1 MIVNKLK
8 LNDDKTEFIVFGSRQ
23 QLSKIGEVSINIG
36 RIQVHPVDHVRNLE
50 YHIDQLLKNGPHIN
64 KLVSNLYLQLKSI
77 YKICKKLDQKL
88 WKIIIQAII
97 QSRLDYC
104 NSLLLGTSDFQL
116 HKLQQIQNMACRTVC
131 NLRRYDHITNRMK
144 DLHWLKIHQ
153 RIHYKVACLMF
164 NCIRKSAPKY
174 LMELILPVQ
183 QKQQLR
189 SSLSDKCSST
199 YCKTTIAYNSSFAS
213 AGPRIW
219 NSLPPNIR
227 KETKKRNFY
236 RLLKTY
242 LFGQS
247 YNG

>member
-1 MIVNKLK
+1 MDRL
-8 LNDDKTEFIVFGSRQ
+8 LN
-23 QLSKIGEVSINIG
+23 
-36 RIQVHPVDHVRNLE
+36 
-50 YHIDQLLKNGPHIN
+50 NGPHIN

-77 YKICKKLDQKL
+77 YKIHKKLDQMSSKT
-88 WKIIIQAII
+88 IIQAII
-97 QSRLDYC
+97 QSRQDYC
-104 NSLLLGTSDFQL
+104 NSLLLGTLEFQL
-116 HKLQQIQNMACRTVC
+116 NKLQQIQNMAYRIVC
-131 NLRRYDHITNRMK
+131 NLRKYDHFTDNMK

-174 LMELILPVQ
+174 LIELILPVQ

-219 NSLPPNIR
+219 NSLTPNIR
-227 KETKKRNFY
+227 KETNKSNFQK
-236 RLLKTY
+236 LLKTY
-242 LFGQS
+242 LFGKS
-247 YNG
+247 YDR